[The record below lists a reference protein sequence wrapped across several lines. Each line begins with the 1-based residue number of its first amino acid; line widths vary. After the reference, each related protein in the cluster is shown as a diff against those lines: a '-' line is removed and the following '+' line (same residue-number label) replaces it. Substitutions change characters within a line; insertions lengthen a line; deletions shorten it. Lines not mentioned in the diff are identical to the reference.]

1 VIATPEV
8 IQLIMELRGQGISD
22 TDVLSAIEKVPRDLF
37 VPPLFRDRAYEN
49 IALPI
54 EQGQTISQPYIV
66 AYMTQMLQV
75 GRRMKV
81 LEIGTGSGYQA
92 AVLAQLCRRV
102 YTVDRYRTLVQEAER
117 RFSELGI
124 SNITTKVGDGMKGWP
139 EQAPFDRI
147 MVTAAGPT
155 IPDALIEQLGSD
167 GILVAPVE
175 HSAAEQNLV
184 RLRRT
189 PEGIK
194 REELI
199 GVRFVPLVPGLAQD
213 GSAA

>member
-1 VIATPEV
+1 MIASPEV

-37 VPPLFRDRAYEN
+37 VPSAFRERAYEN
-49 IALPI
+49 IPLPI
-54 EQGQTISQPYIV
+54 AQGQTISQPYIV

-81 LEIGTGSGYQA
+81 LEVGTGSGYQA

-117 RFSELGI
+117 RFAEIGL
-124 SNITTKVGDGMKGWP
+124 SNITTRVGDGMKGWP

-147 MVTAAGPT
+147 MVTAAGAM
-155 IPDALIEQLGSD
+155 IPQALINQLSPD
-167 GILVAPVE
+167 GIMIAPVGR
-175 HSAAEQNLV
+175 SAGEQALF

-189 PEGIK
+189 PEGDA
-194 REELI
+194 REMLI
-199 GVRFVPLVPGLAQD
+199 GVRFVPLVPGLAPD
-213 GSAA
+213 ATDS

>member
-1 VIATPEV
+1 MIASPEV
-8 IQLIMELRGQGISD
+8 IQLIMELRGQGITD
-22 TDVLSAIEKVPRDLF
+22 TDALSAIEKVPRDLF
-37 VPPLFRDRAYEN
+37 VPPAFRERAYEN

-54 EQGQTISQPYIV
+54 AQGQTISQPYIV

-81 LEIGTGSGYQA
+81 LEVGTGSGYQA

-102 YTVDRYRTLVQEAER
+102 YTVDRYRTLVQEADR
-117 RFSELGI
+117 RFAEIGL
-124 SNITTKVGDGMKGWP
+124 SNITTRIGDGMKGWP

-147 MVTAAGPT
+147 MVTAAGAM
-155 IPDALIEQLGSD
+155 IPQALIDQLSPD
-167 GILVAPVE
+167 GIMIAPVGR
-175 HSAAEQNLV
+175 SAGEQALF

-189 PEGIK
+189 AEGDT

-199 GVRFVPLVPGLAQD
+199 GVRFVPLVPGLAPD
-213 GSAA
+213 ATES

>member
-1 VIATPEV
+1 VIASPEV

-37 VPPLFRDRAYEN
+37 VPPTFHERAFEN

-54 EQGQTISQPYIV
+54 AQGQTISQPYIV

-81 LEIGTGSGYQA
+81 LEVGTGSGYQA

-102 YTVDRYRTLVQEAER
+102 YTVDRYRTLVQEADR
-117 RFSELGI
+117 RFAEIGL
-124 SNITTKVGDGMKGWP
+124 SNITTRIGDGMKGWP

-147 MVTAAGPT
+147 MVTAAGAT
-155 IPDALIEQLGSD
+155 IPPALVDQLGPD
-167 GILVAPVE
+167 GILIAPVGQ
-175 HSAAEQNLV
+175 AAAGQSLF

-189 PEGIK
+189 AEGDT

-199 GVRFVPLVPGLAQD
+199 CVRFVPLVPGLAPD
-213 GSAA
+213 ATES

>member
-1 VIATPEV
+1 MTPSPEV
-8 IQLIMELRGQGISD
+8 IQLLMELRGLGIAD

-37 VPPLFRDRAYEN
+37 VPTTFRDRAYEN
-49 IALPI
+49 IPLPI

-66 AYMTQMLQV
+66 AYMTQALRI
-75 GRRMKV
+75 GRRMKI

-102 YTVDRYRTLVQEAER
+102 YTIDRYRTLVQEAER
-117 RFSELGI
+117 RFAGLGL
-124 SNITTKVGDGMKGWP
+124 SNITTRVGDGTKGWP

-147 MVTAAGPT
+147 MVTAAGATVPE
-155 IPDALIEQLGSD
+155 ALVDQLGPD
-167 GILVAPVE
+167 GVLVAPVGRV
-175 HSAAEQNLV
+175 ADDQVLV

-189 PEGIK
+189 AEGVA

-199 GVRFVPLVPGLAQD
+199 GVRFVPLVPGVA
-213 GSAA
+213 

>member
-1 VIATPEV
+1 MTAGPEV
-8 IQLIMELRGQGISD
+8 IQLIMELRGQGITD
-22 TDVLSAIEKVPRDLF
+22 TDVLSAIEKVPRDRF
-37 VPPLFRDRAYEN
+37 VPEAFRERAFEN

-54 EQGQTISQPYIV
+54 AQGQTISQPYIV
-66 AYMTQMLQV
+66 AYMTQALQV

-102 YTVDRYRTLVQEAER
+102 YTIDRYRTLVQEAER
-117 RFSELGI
+117 RFAELGL
-124 SNITTKVGDGMKGWP
+124 SNITTRIGDGMKGWP

-147 MVTAAGPT
+147 MVTAAGT
-155 IPDALIEQLGSD
+155 EIPQALIDQLGPE
-167 GILVAPVE
+167 GVLVAPVG
-175 HSAAEQNLV
+175 HSAGDQSLV

-189 PEGIK
+189 GDGIQ

-213 GSAA
+213 ATGP

>member
-1 VIATPEV
+1 
-8 IQLIMELRGQGISD
+8 MELRGLGIAD

-37 VPPLFRDRAYEN
+37 VPTTFRDRAYEN
-49 IALPI
+49 IPLPI

-66 AYMTQMLQV
+66 AYMTQALRV
-75 GRRMKV
+75 GRRMKI

-102 YTVDRYRTLVQEAER
+102 YTIDRYRTLVQEAER
-117 RFSELGI
+117 RFAGLGL
-124 SNITTKVGDGMKGWP
+124 SNITTRVGDGTKGWP

-147 MVTAAGPT
+147 MVTAAGATVPE
-155 IPDALIEQLGSD
+155 ALVDQLGPD
-167 GILVAPVE
+167 GVLVAPVGRV
-175 HSAAEQNLV
+175 ADDQVLV

-189 PEGIK
+189 AEGVA

-199 GVRFVPLVPGLAQD
+199 GVRFVPLVPGVA
-213 GSAA
+213 